1 MLPPSDHDMIFL
13 QALRQQSSTAYDR
26 LYADFYRPL
35 CYFAE
40 GLIHDPAAAE
50 DMVTESLI
58 KLLQEV
64 PEMHSVRQLKAYL
77 YTITRNACYD
87 FLRASQRHR
96 HSHEELGY
104 LQPFDT
110 ETAERQ
116 LIRAEVLQAIYAA
129 IEGLPERNRN
139 IVKLALLEGRKNEE
153 IAAEL
158 HITDQTVRNRKS
170 EGLAML
176 RLILKNQYGLSSTA
190 IITGLLYFL

>member
-1 MLPPSDHDMIFL
+1 MLPPSDDDIVFL

-40 GLIHDPAAAE
+40 GLIHDATAAE

-58 KLLQEV
+58 KLLQEL
-64 PEMHSVRQLKAYL
+64 PEMNSIRQLKSYL

-87 FLRASQRHR
+87 FLRANERHR
-96 HSHEELGY
+96 NSHEEIRY
-104 LQPFDT
+104 LQGFDT

-116 LIRAEVLQAIYAA
+116 LIRAEILQAIYAA
-129 IEGLPERNRN
+129 IEGLPDRNKN
-139 IVKLALLEGRKNEE
+139 IVKLALLEGKNNEE
-153 IAAEL
+153 IATAL

-176 RLILKNQYGLSSTA
+176 RLTLRRQYGLSPTA
-190 IITGLLYFL
+190 IIAGLLYFL

>member
-1 MLPPSDHDMIFL
+1 MLPRTDHDNIFL
-13 QALRQQSSTAYDR
+13 QALQQQSSAAYDR

-50 DMVTESLI
+50 DMVTETLI

-64 PEMHSVRQLKAYL
+64 PEMNSVRQLKAYL
-77 YTITRNACYD
+77 YTITRNACFD
-87 FLRASQRHR
+87 FLRANQRHR
-96 HSHEELGY
+96 NAHDEIHY
-104 LQPFDT
+104 LQGSDM

-129 IEGLPERNRN
+129 IEGLPERNKS
-139 IVKLALLEGRKNEE
+139 IVKLALLEGKKNEE

-158 HITDQTVRNRKS
+158 QMADQTVRNRKS

-176 RLILKNQYGLSSTA
+176 RISLKNQYGLSPTA